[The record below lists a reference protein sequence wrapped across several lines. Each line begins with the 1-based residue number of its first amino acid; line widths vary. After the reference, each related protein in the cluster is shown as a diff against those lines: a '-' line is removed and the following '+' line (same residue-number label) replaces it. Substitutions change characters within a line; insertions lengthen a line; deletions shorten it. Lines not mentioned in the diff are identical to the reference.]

1 MSDPNHVFMNTGWH
15 RDGDQAVYL
24 HNGGALGPSGPVAGI
39 TAQLDGGLDDFVLPD
54 PPDGDDL
61 REAVR
66 AGRVAGGPAT

>member
-1 MSDPNHVFMNTGWH
+1 
-15 RDGDQAVYL
+15 
-24 HNGGALGPSGPVAGI
+24 
-39 TAQLDGGLDDFVLPD
+39 VLPD